1 MELVNI
7 AQNVLALTNTKM
19 IYLISNAKLFFLKK
33 KNNGGTSYGI
43 IR

>member
-1 MELVNI
+1 MRIVNI
-7 AQNVLALTNTKM
+7 EQNVLALTNTKM
-19 IYLISNAKLFFLKK
+19 IYLLSNANLFFLKK